1 MKKICL
7 LIILL
12 LGLTA
17 INSVGYVVL
26 YPGVEFYNDDMTVGF
41 SNTDGVNVSYI
52 EVGDLYVVLGD
63 LNLSLSCTGTVEV
76 NFSQADSGLN
86 LTSGTSVLRFN
97 TTFSGSSITFSFY
110 GNHSGAIYKLYTDTV
125 LTSTHES
132 QNFSWTH
139 SSWSAHDFDI
149 RLEGYRPDCPT
160 DASSS
165 YDANSH
171 RVNVSWSAADSADNY
186 IVMRRNDTYP
196 TSRTDTSAYEVQNNS
211 YLFYNETLTSTAYF
225 SVWAWNQ
232 TTNYYSS
239 DSCKLDLPWGA
250 IVIYA
255 VYNESNASQA
265 VSPFSLLISNEDGT
279 DTYWD
284 NSVSNVPLYISK
296 DDIPFGDNTIVNINA
311 SGYKTVRYYFDYALN
326 NFYNH
331 TFYIAP
337 KYTIVDPGTGDEDDE
352 NDTHMTTRLYRLRC
366 IDQYTYPIADAK
378 ANIKRYINT
387 TDTYENTTIVITDGY
402 GEADVYLV
410 PNVNYKVF
418 LTKTGYTQVGSNDWI
433 PDPTWYGANYPKTF
447 QMEYDDIDDTS
458 RGFWDV
464 ITFNGNLYN
473 NNTLK
478 VIYIDSQT
486 ETINAKF
493 ETYEAFN
500 FTRTLLS
507 TNTTTED
514 SFTFWVTNVN
524 ISRVHQVTIH
534 LNHTNVGWVNYTIT
548 INPIARSPVPKYDK
562 SDIEDKTVGVFGVF
576 SLGYVNFFLIFI
588 PAVILLVIFGP
599 RHAGLGIIGSGL
611 YMGFTSFFITVPQQI
626 LYLIPLIVAIGF
638 ILIIVK
644 EGGIKL

>member
-1 MKKICL
+1 
-7 LIILL
+7 
-12 LGLTA
+12 
-17 INSVGYVVL
+17 
-26 YPGVEFYNDDMTVGF
+26 
-41 SNTDGVNVSYI
+41 
-52 EVGDLYVVLGD
+52 
-63 LNLSLSCTGTVEV
+63 
-76 NFSQADSGLN
+76 
-86 LTSGTSVLRFN
+86 
-97 TTFSGSSITFSFY
+97 
-110 GNHSGAIYKLYTDTV
+110 
-125 LTSTHES
+125 
-132 QNFSWTH
+132 
-139 SSWSAHDFDI
+139 
-149 RLEGYRPDCPT
+149 
-160 DASSS
+160 
-165 YDANSH
+165 
-171 RVNVSWSAADSADNY
+171 
-186 IVMRRNDTYP
+186 MRRNDTYP
-196 TSRTDTSAYEVQNNS
+196 TSRSDTSAYEVQNNS
-211 YLFYNETLTSTAYF
+211 YLFFNETLTSTAYF

-265 VSPFSLLISNEDGT
+265 VTPFSLLISNEDGT

-337 KYTIVDPGTGDEDDE
+337 EYTIVDPGTGDEDDT

-366 IDQYTYPIADAK
+366 IDQYTYPIADVK

-418 LTKTGYTQVGSNDWI
+418 LTKTGYTQIGSNDWI

-447 QMEYDDIDDTS
+447 QMEYDDEDVDEES
-458 RGFWDV
+458 YAFWD
-464 ITFNGNLYN
+464 IILFNATMHTDGRLYVYYED
-473 NNTLK
+473 TK
-478 VIYIDSQT
+478 TST
-486 ETINAKF
+486 TNAQF
-493 ETYEAFN
+493 HTNEVFN
-500 FTRTLLS
+500 FTTTLKATNS
-507 TNTTTED
+507 TTLDNYD
-514 SFTFWVTNVN
+514 FWVTGLNT
-524 ISRVHQVTIH
+524 SRIHHVTIH
-534 LNHTNVGWVNYTIT
+534 LNHTMLGWVNVTI
-548 INPIARSPVPKYDK
+548 IVNPIHTPKYQKD
-562 SDIEDKTVGVFGVF
+562 DIEDKTVGVFGVF

-588 PAVILLVIFGP
+588 PAIILLVIFGP
-599 RHAGLGIIGSGL
+599 RHAGMGIVGAGL
-611 YMGFTSFFITVPQQI
+611 YMGFSSIFIAVPQQI

-644 EGGIKL
+644 EGGVKL